1 MSLRSQ
7 FVVYVILSIL
17 DFAATSFLVHNG
29 YAREANPFI
38 RAFAGLFSTFW
49 VGLLLYKLGCVAAV
63 GVLLRAVH
71 ARDRKASA
79 ALLVFANSVMF
90 ILAGWHL
97 VAFHL
102 SVHTGPALT

>member
-1 MSLRSQ
+1 MSFRSQ
-7 FVVYVILSIL
+7 FVVYILLSIL

-38 RAFAGLFSTFW
+38 QAFAGLFNTFW
-49 VGLLLYKLGCVAAV
+49 VGLLLYKLGLVTAVAF
-63 GVLLRAVH
+63 LLKAVH
-71 ARDRKASA
+71 ARDKRASA

-97 VAFHL
+97 VALRL
-102 SVHTGPALT
+102 SARAGLPLS